1 MDIFEQIKS
10 LAGDWLKRKD
20 ANEKLTRML
29 EMIAEASAAVET
41 RKSEFTGLAAQRL
54 KLAEEARTRALK
66 LFEENSLE
74 DCEKF
79 CERGL
84 LHLLEFQS

>member
-29 EMIAEASAAVET
+29 EMIAEASHINDF
-41 RKSEFTGLAAQRL
+41 KCFTPARG
-54 KLAEEARTRALK
+54 EEEITP
-66 LFEENSLE
+66 
-74 DCEKF
+74 
-79 CERGL
+79 
-84 LHLLEFQS
+84 EFQAKSDAEVEITE